1 MDTILVAMEQWTAA
15 YHVIIISRYGSI
27 PQPSC
32 SPDLS
37 VCDYFLWGY
46 QMSKVYLLK
55 PRDTDE
61 FKNAKQEEIT
71 ATPDSMVRE
80 AMRTSRDRLEN
91 TGKMVENI

>member
-1 MDTILVAMEQWTAA
+1 
-15 YHVIIISRYGSI
+15 
-27 PQPSC
+27 
-32 SPDLS
+32 
-37 VCDYFLWGY
+37 
-46 QMSKVYLLK
+46 MSKVYLLK

-91 TGKMVENI
+91 TGKMVENIW